1 MFMPRRFW
9 ISGTAIFGLAIVLLI
24 FSAGSWATD
33 STQKEV
39 QASQEIEIAVGKSY
53 VLPIPETVRDSDHI
67 RIAIAA
73 PNIADFLFIPKV
85 KKRIVSGKFI
95 SKG

>member
-1 MFMPRRFW
+1 MFMPKRFW

-33 STQKEV
+33 TTQTAV

-73 PNIADFLFIPKV
+73 PDIADFLFIPNSFK
-85 KKRIVSGKFI
+85 IPIF
-95 SKG
+95 SK